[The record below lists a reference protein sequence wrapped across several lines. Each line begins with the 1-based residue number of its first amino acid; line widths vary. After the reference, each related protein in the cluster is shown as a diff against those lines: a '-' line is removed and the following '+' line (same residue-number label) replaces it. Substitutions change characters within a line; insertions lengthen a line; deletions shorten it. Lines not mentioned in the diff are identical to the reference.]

1 MQDNLEVWHELGV
14 YMTRFENP
22 EMKVE
27 SKSNKLLGE
36 DPDVDG
42 MLEAGREKES
52 VDSKELSP
60 DLINTS
66 WHVVRT
72 KSGQISQPLVCQV
85 DEMGISA
92 AKMNYHALLA
102 DLDQEEVENC
112 EVDLVGAGLGGGLN
126 HTLSYMK

>member
-1 MQDNLEVWHELGV
+1 MYDQIQDKLEVWHDLGV

-27 SKSNKLLGE
+27 NKSNKLLEE
-36 DPDVDG
+36 DPDVDV

-66 WHVVRT
+66 WHVART
-72 KSGQISQPLVCQV
+72 KSGQISQPLVCLV
-85 DEMGISA
+85 DEMGINA
-92 AKMNYHALLA
+92 AKIN
-102 DLDQEEVENC
+102 
-112 EVDLVGAGLGGGLN
+112 
-126 HTLSYMK
+126 